1 MTSAPAQIPSSLD
14 PAEHWHTLL
23 RPVLTDDPDFPVEF
37 FARLRDARLTFGD
50 RVHCP
55 FLRPFFLSP
64 EDERRV
70 PIVAETVADLGERVV
85 TASLA
90 TSPPGR
96 TNAPRAP
103 SRRLRPRQ
111 YLVSPR
117 RLPPPRFAEI
127 CRVQR

>member
-70 PIVAETVADLGERVV
+70 RIVAETVADLGERVV
-85 TASLA
+85 TASLEV
-90 TSPPGR
+90 
-96 TNAPRAP
+96 P
-103 SRRLRPRQ
+103 SLFAQLHLRPEDTR
-111 YLVSPR
+111 LA
-117 RLPPPRFAEI
+117 RLPVCYGRARTSSRLDAFLLP
-127 CRVQR
+127 